1 MIVYLIMLLLSIVF
15 IFIAQKSK
23 NKVLKVILYI
33 CSILPLFLVSAL
45 RYDLGTDYTKRYVSA
60 YNALLHGKEVMSLEI
75 TFRNLVKICTMITS
89 DSNMLFVI
97 TSFIIIVL
105 IMLTVL
111 TKSKNKILS
120 VIILVFG
127 GFYFESLNLIRQYI
141 SISIILWSSH
151 LLLKN
156 NWKYY
161 ILYILSVILATSIH
175 TSAFVAIV
183 IVILGKFTFVNWK
196 WFLPI
201 VIGILVFN
209 NKIMDLVIKI
219 IELTKY
225 KHYLYIS
232 GEISYLNIIKNIFLF
247 IVMQYVYN
255 QAKKQNKLEND
266 DKFYLNI
273 QGLTL
278 LVVCLGAC
286 NFQFSRIAIYFYIFQ
301 IMSIPHFINKLS
313 MEPFENLIKKIFKKE
328 NLKIKLK
335 PFVYIGVVLLF
346 GVNIFYTNVL
356 NNDNEVIPYKTIIN
370 KDITIY

>member
-45 RYDLGTDYTKRYVSA
+45 RYDLGTDYTKTYVSIFRKLSV
-60 YNALLHGKEVMSLEI
+60 NKVTKDLEI
-75 TFRNLVKICTMITS
+75 SFELLVRACLLI
-89 DSNMLFVI
+89 SNNPNILFVVTAFI
-97 TSFIIIVL
+97 TLVL
-105 IMLTVL
+105 IMITIL
-111 TKSKNKILS
+111 TKSQNKILS
-120 VIILVFG
+120 VIIFVLG
-127 GFYFESLNLIRQYI
+127 GFYFETLNLVRQYI
-141 SISIILWSSH
+141 AIAIIFLSSQ
-151 LLLKN
+151 LLLKKR
-156 NWKYY
+156 WKYD
-161 ILYILSVILATSIH
+161 ILFLL
-175 TSAFVAIV
+175 IV
-183 IVILGKFTFVNWK
+183 IFSVTIHFSSIVALVIVLLNKRTFVDYK
-196 WFLPI
+196 WLIPI
-201 VIGILVFN
+201 SVGIIMFKSDIVSLLERVIE
-209 NKIMDLVIKI
+209 M
-219 IELTKY
+219 TKY
-225 KHYLYIS
+225 KKYLDIS

-255 QAKKQNKLEND
+255 QAKKQNKLENAD
-266 DKFYLNI
+266 RFYLNI

-301 IMSIPHFINKLS
+301 IMSIPHFITKLS